1 MNTKTTTKEQAMSA
15 TITTPHGTITAT
27 VDPDQSD
34 LTGTGYIRLVIG
46 GEALCWAAENVTVS
60 A

>member
-1 MNTKTTTKEQAMSA
+1 MNA
-15 TITTPHGTITAT
+15 TITTPYGTITAT

-34 LTGTGYIRLVIG
+34 LSGTGYIRLIID
-46 GEALCWAAENVTVS
+46 GEALCWAAENVTIS